1 MATGSGRAI
10 MADYWD
16 TIVWE
21 QTDGLEEF
29 ETAYYGEQT
38 REQYEAQLAEGA
50 AQVARDAE
58 QTHEYMNG
66 VRAEA
71 GVA

>member
-1 MATGSGRAI
+1 

-21 QTDGLEEF
+21 LTDGLEQF
-29 ETAYYGEQT
+29 KTAYYGEQT
-38 REQYEAQLAEGA
+38 RTEWERQVAEGA
-50 AQVARDAE
+50 AQVARDEA

-66 VRAEA
+66 VRSEA